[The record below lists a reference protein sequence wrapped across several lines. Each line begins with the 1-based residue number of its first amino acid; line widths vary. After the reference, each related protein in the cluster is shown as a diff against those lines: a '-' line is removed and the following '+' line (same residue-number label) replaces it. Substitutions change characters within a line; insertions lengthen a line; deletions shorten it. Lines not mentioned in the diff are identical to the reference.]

1 MMELLCIALVMV
13 VTQIYTWVESHRI
26 VPQRKNQF
34 CYMLTSRLKSKTAL
48 EHLESQH
55 L

>member
-26 VPQRKNQF
+26 VPQRK
-34 CYMLTSRLKSKTAL
+34 KSVLLYANFKIKK
-48 EHLESQH
+48 
-55 L
+55 